1 MRTLKELYTILL
13 DRNDYK
19 DSICLGITK
28 LCLWHHKI
36 TEEEKEY
43 LRVHFKAQRPGLFKH
58 TKFMFNSNYN
68 VIGVYWWSRYD
79 TGNEQRTRFIKHLIS
94 KL

>member
-19 DSICLGITK
+19 GSICLGITK
-28 LCLWHHKI
+28 LWCKYHKI

-43 LRVHFKAQRPGLFKH
+43 LRVHFKAQRPGLFKY
-58 TKFMFNSNYN
+58 TKFRFNSNYT
-68 VIGVYWWSRYD
+68 VIGAYWWSRND
-79 TGNEQRTRFIKHLIS
+79 TGNEQRTKFIKHLIS